1 MEHYHTSLFLL
12 VMPRLKPLSIDVLE
26 PEHQDLIE
34 KLNELLGFECND
46 WLTMARVPPIM
57 TAALDLCNT
66 VLENAVDVGE
76 HLRWLVCYACS
87 RSYGCQYCVA
97 HTAFTASRF
106 GVPDEKLQAV
116 KEFES
121 SSHFNE
127 AERAALRVAV
137 SAGKCPSDVSD
148 AEFEELSKHFNENQV
163 VQIIALVSM
172 MGFFNQWNDT
182 IGTELERP
190 PRDTG
195 ERVLTDSG
203 WTLGKHGV

>member
-1 MEHYHTSLFLL
+1 
-12 VMPRLKPLSIDVLE
+12 MPRLEPLSAENLSA
-26 PEHQDLIE
+26 EHQALIE

-66 VLENAVDVGE
+66 VLENSTGVGE

-106 GVPDEKLQAV
+106 GVPDEKLQAMSD
-116 KEFES
+116 FETS
-121 SSHFNE
+121 ELFTD

-137 SAGKCPSDVSD
+137 GAGKCPSDVSD
-148 AEFEELSKHFNENQV
+148 ADFEELKKHYDENQI
-163 VQIIALVSM
+163 VQLISLVSM
-172 MGFFNQWNDT
+172 MGFFNRWNDT

-190 PRDTG
+190 PRETG
-195 ERVLTDSG
+195 ERVLKGSG
-203 WTLGKHGV
+203 WTLGKHDGCA